1 MFVCACHDAA
11 DVSERFV
18 ATRRAAL
25 RLLTIT
31 SKFMAPNEGRE
42 AENRRTESN
51 GPGTLPDVL
60 VRAREQRRGA
70 QNTRRKRAKNNNKK
84 QFFCRVFVERR
95 SWARQRRKVFFFFLK
110 CNDEK
115 SQPIQRDYAPVGVAA
130 SLRGRH
136 GTLRRLWIRRLEGE
150 TAHVYSVA
158 DSAVGGTPRPDQATA
173 SLSSADPAWSNVERQ
188 TREWSGKRVALT
200 SLSAEG

>member
-31 SKFMAPNEGRE
+31 SKFMAPSEGRE

-51 GPGTLPDVL
+51 GPGTVPDVL

-84 QFFCRVFVERR
+84 HSFFAVFSLNAGHGLVNAE
-95 SWARQRRKVFFFFLK
+95 KFFFSSNVTTRNL
-110 CNDEK
+110 
-115 SQPIQRDYAPVGVAA
+115 SQSNVTMLPLA
-130 SLRGRH
+130 SLR
-136 GTLRRLWIRRLEGE
+136 
-150 TAHVYSVA
+150 
-158 DSAVGGTPRPDQATA
+158 P
-173 SLSSADPAWSNVERQ
+173 
-188 TREWSGKRVALT
+188 
-200 SLSAEG
+200 SAEGT